1 MKDVMRHSKKKQG
14 VSETEKQRSLIK
26 REIRFFFFFF
36 FFFFIVINDVGASN
50 QSKKKGVP

>member
-26 REIRFFFFFF
+26 REIRFFFFFC
-36 FFFFIVINDVGASN
+36 FFIVINDVGASN